1 MQISRRRGCQVCGG
15 NNIRHLFDNAMAPLA
30 GVDLSY
36 QVGNCVNCGFSF
48 AYELPND
55 ATYQSYYQTLSKYDV
70 LATLSDSDQVRFDAI
85 VRLLQSQLPP
95 QSIVVDIGCG
105 EGALLSKLRTAG
117 YQNLFGI
124 DPAPN
129 ASAIALK
136 KYGLDSIRQG
146 FFDDAATVVPLASA
160 DGICI
165 AAVLEHLP
173 NLRVDMQQLLSHL
186 KPQCK
191 LFIEVPTLE
200 LFGHARGEP
209 YGEFSLEHVNYFC
222 SATLSNLMTTLGWHC
237 EQSEYL
243 AYPEL
248 QTGSVISVF
257 GHSES
262 SLAVQSTNI
271 VPKLDTYV
279 SDCNKQVTAMLE
291 KIPNGEIIIYGAGS
305 HSARILPLLA
315 GIPTLTVN
323 AIVDGNPNLTGKTL
337 GAWEIQTP
345 SLINTMPGVP
355 ILVSSFRSQNEIA
368 NALRNKYP
376 NPLVLLYP

>member
-1 MQISRRRGCQVCGG
+1 MQIPRRRECQVCGG

-36 QVGNCVNCGFSF
+36 QVGDCVNCGFSF

-55 ATYQSYYQTLSKYDV
+55 VTYQSYYQTLSKYDV

-129 ASAIALK
+129 VRAIALK

-146 FFDDAATVVPLASA
+146 FFDDAATVVPLTSA

-173 NLRVDMQQLLSHL
+173 NLRVDMQQLLRHL
-186 KPQCK
+186 KPKCK

-200 LFGHARGEP
+200 LFGHAHGEP

-222 SATLSNLMTTLGWHC
+222 SATLSNLMITLGWYC

-243 AYPEL
+243 AFPEL

-257 GHSES
+257 GHSKS
-262 SLAVQSTNI
+262 SLAVQSPNT

-279 SDCNKQVTAMLE
+279 NDCNKQVNAMLE
-291 KIPNGEIIIYGAGS
+291 KIPNSEIIIYGAGS

-315 GIPTLTVN
+315 GIPTLTIN
-323 AIVDGNPNLTGKTL
+323 AIVDNNPNLTGKTL
-337 GAWEIQTP
+337 GTWEIQTP

-355 ILVSSFRSQNEIA
+355 ILVSSFRLQNEIA